1 MQDTQRHIIRQSS
14 LKFIND
20 YINIIGSPIGLY
32 ETVAA
37 AEMITEYVLKGNT
50 KEINNRLQKFDT
62 FLRDENLQNVIEK
75 LKEEMEQTK

>member
-20 YINIIGSPIGLY
+20 YVNIVNSPIGLY

-37 AEMITEYVLKGNT
+37 AELITEYVLKGNT
-50 KEINNRLQKFDT
+50 TDINERLKKFDK
-62 FLRDENLQNVIEK
+62 FLVDETARELLNRVKFEL
-75 LKEEMEQTK
+75 EE